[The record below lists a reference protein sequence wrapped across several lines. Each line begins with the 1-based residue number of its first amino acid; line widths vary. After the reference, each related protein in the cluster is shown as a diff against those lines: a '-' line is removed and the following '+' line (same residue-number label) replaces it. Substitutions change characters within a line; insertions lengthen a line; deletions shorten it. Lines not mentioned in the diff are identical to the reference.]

1 MFANHFIS
9 HKLSLLCIS
18 CTKMKRG
25 FGFDKI
31 LVLSIVQAKENS
43 RTFSRFNPPFRKVL
57 VRRNLFFD
65 HLNADCSPVDP
76 CSVLLALLLDLL
88 VTILMLPSVMWVKR
102 LLSRVQSCLRNTET
116 STVTVKMNSSGR

>member
-1 MFANHFIS
+1 MNFFIVNKS
-9 HKLSLLCIS
+9 VIIS
-18 CTKMKRG
+18 NKQ
-25 FGFDKI
+25 FY
-31 LVLSIVQAKENS
+31 
-43 RTFSRFNPPFRKVL
+43 
-57 VRRNLFFD
+57 

-116 STVTVKMNSSGR
+116 RTVTVKMNSSGR